1 MQTFEDR
8 LLAELK
14 DVVAARTAS
23 APVDRRIPTTWWR
36 RAGLAAAAAA
46 TAAGMAIGIPVLT
59 GDRASKAN
67 AVVRDP
73 DGSIRLYI
81 RDYRHPEVIAS
92 RLRALGVPSVV
103 DFVPNDK
110 SCRTPRGNITPNDGT
125 LVTIMR
131 PEDDD
136 SDGDFNRLHP
146 DRLKPGQTL
155 VLEISFTRFGRGA
168 SAASAASLFAG
179 AATGPVAPCVLV
191 PGPPKVRQAP
201 DGSVGG

>member
-14 DVVAARTAS
+14 DVVATRTAS
-23 APVDRRIPTTWWR
+23 APAQSRTPAVKWR
-36 RAGLAAAAAA
+36 RAGLVTAAAGAAAA
-46 TAAGMAIGIPVLT
+46 MAIGIPVMS
-59 GDRASKAN
+59 GDRAPKAN

-81 RDYRHPEVIAS
+81 RDYRHPEIIAS
-92 RLRALGVPSVV
+92 RLRALGVPAAV
-103 DFVPNDK
+103 DFVPNGK
-110 SCRTPRGNITPNDGT
+110 ACRPPRGTIAPDDGT

-136 SDGDFNRLHP
+136 SEGDFSRLHP
-146 DRLKPGQTL
+146 DRLKPGRTL
-155 VLEISFTRFGRGA
+155 VLEVSFTSFGRGA
-168 SAASAASLFAG
+168 SAASMFVGS
-179 AATGPVAPCVLV
+179 ATGPVAPCVLV
-191 PGPPKVRQAP
+191 PAPPKVTQLP

>member
-14 DVVAARTAS
+14 DVVAARTTS
-23 APVDRRIPTTWWR
+23 APVDPPILTTWWR
-36 RAGLAAAAAA
+36 RAGLAAAAVA
-46 TAAGMAIGIPVLT
+46 TAVGMAIGIPVLN

-92 RLRALGVPSVV
+92 RLRALGVPAVV

-110 SCRTPRGNITPNDGT
+110 NCRTPRGNITDNDGT

-131 PEDDD
+131 PEDDG
-136 SDGDFNRLHP
+136 SDGAFNRIHP

-155 VLEISFTRFGRGA
+155 VLEVGFTHFGRGA
-168 SAASAASLFAG
+168 SAAWMLAG
-179 AATGPVAPCVLV
+179 AATGPVEPCVLV
-191 PGPPKVRQAP
+191 PGPPKARQSG
-201 DGSVGG
+201 DGGVGG